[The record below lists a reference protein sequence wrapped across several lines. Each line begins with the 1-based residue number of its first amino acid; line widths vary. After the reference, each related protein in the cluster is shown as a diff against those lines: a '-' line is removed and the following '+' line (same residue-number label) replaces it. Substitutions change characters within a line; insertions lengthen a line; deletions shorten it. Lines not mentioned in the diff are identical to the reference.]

1 MLTIIETP
9 TFQKR
14 SRTFW
19 NIGEYE
25 EFIAYIAFHPEAGS
39 VVPGT
44 GGVRKLR
51 WQGSGKGKRGG
62 TRVIYFCSRRRELWL
77 LTLYPKH
84 QRETMSAKE
93 LMEFRKAVDEHRNE

>member
-14 SRTFW
+14 ASACWTTD
-19 NIGEYE
+19 EYE
-25 EFIAYIAFHPEAGS
+25 EFIVYVALNPDAGT

-51 WQGSGKGKRGG
+51 WRGGGKGKRGG
-62 TRVIYFCSRRRELWL
+62 SRVIYYCSQRRELWL
-77 LTLYPKH
+77 LTLYLKH
-84 QRETMSAKE
+84 QKENLSASE
-93 LMEFRKAVDEHRNE
+93 LTEFRKAVDEDQNE